1 MELRSTGN
9 PDINN
14 PVTMSILEYLA
25 SKGCEVMATRNIL
38 HISKL
43 QEFEDFLE
51 TKGYMI
57 VATSKNPYEV
67 LRAQKDGDTVV
78 VYKKKDAKEHLSTM
92 DKDYHLVRE
101 FIKSQRK
108 QSNAQRIRNMTDEEL
123 AKFLSEFS
131 ACNVC
136 EYYDPETHRC
146 DTDSNF
152 LCVKAYAEAIIG
164 DWLKQPVEE

>member
-14 PVTMSILEYLA
+14 PVTMSMLEYLS
-25 SKGCEVMATRNIL
+25 SKGCEAMATRNIL

-67 LRAQKDGDTVV
+67 LRAQKDGDTVI
-78 VYKKKDAKEHLSTM
+78 VYQKKDAKEHLSTM

-101 FIKSQRK
+101 FIKGQRK
-108 QSNAQRIRNMTDEEL
+108 LSNAQHIRNMTDEEL

-131 ACNVC
+131 ACNIC
-136 EYYDPETHRC
+136 EQFDKRLDRC
-146 DTDSNF
+146 GADNHF
-152 LCVKAYAEAIIG
+152 VCVKEYAEAIIG